1 MKQNI
6 HTLRGRL
13 WLLLL
18 AMPFDMNSS
27 QIASSPL
34 AGATIKELD
43 ESSSSLDGGNLILTF
58 KNADFIGA

>member
-18 AMPFDMNSS
+18 AMPFDMNSA